1 MREVLACHQVGL
13 RDAAAHR
20 LVQLGAGLLAAAV
33 VARAVA
39 DPAQLAATA
48 TMSLTGR

>member
-13 RDAAAHR
+13 RDAAAYR